1 MLVNSGTESVN
12 IGWWYVQSESDM
24 ITISEGT
31 MLAAG
36 AKYPIRINYTGNSSV
51 VLRSPDDDERDI
63 LVPEQSPSAVGMVLP
78 PKKSVVTK
86 VVPRKIISTNEV
98 PTSPVPTPSVPETSI
113 KLPAETIVSPEI
125 TAPQPHPEAVK
136 APSNATQDINQ
147 IVKVSATESSQKNT
161 NPLYLVLLIV
171 LSFGI
176 GGFQWFVR
184 RKQK

>member
-24 ITISEGT
+24 VTIPEGT

-36 AKYPIRINYTGNSSV
+36 AKYSIRINYTGNSSI

-63 LVPEQSPSAVGMVLP
+63 LIPEQSPSAVGVVLP
-78 PKKSVVTK
+78 RQKSVVTK

-98 PTSPVPTPSVPETSI
+98 PASPVSTPLVPETLT
-113 KLPAETIVSPEI
+113 KLPTETSASPEI

-136 APSNATQDINQ
+136 VPSIATQDINQ
-147 IVKVSATESSQKNT
+147 IVKVSATESGQKNT
-161 NPLYLVLLIV
+161 NPLYLIILLVIS
-171 LSFGI
+171 LGI
-176 GGFQWFVR
+176 
-184 RKQK
+184 